1 MNGTDA
7 SKSLRSHTAHSTS
20 TLIATMPV
28 TNTNGS
34 FDNAEGVKIFTQVR
48 ASER

>member
-1 MNGTDA
+1 
-7 SKSLRSHTAHSTS
+7 
-20 TLIATMPV
+20 MPV

-48 ASER
+48 ASALASTDREVPGVGTESTGVRKRTTFC